1 MYPYSVPDFLTR
13 KERLDIKDR
22 IFSLESEWL
31 TLYGEYGLTNDI
43 SKRSFVL
50 GHAAY
55 VLQSNK
61 SPLKKREDNISML
74 RDYFCDVHD
83 KTIYFLK
90 KKLEIDIVPFNDF
103 TLPGF
108 HIFRGPRKSAFSE
121 LTFHTDSSIYRF
133 YPSDINY
140 EKNSYS
146 FSSLIHST
154 PKAHLEYK
162 DDKQVN
168 SSFEYKEG
176 SLNIWSSF
184 VPHKIGTCDIE
195 ENQYRITYQ
204 GHVFKYKGNNYMYF

>member
-1 MYPYSVPDFLTR
+1 M
-13 KERLDIKDR
+13 
-22 IFSLESEWL
+22 
-31 TLYGEYGLTNDI
+31 
-43 SKRSFVL
+43 L
-50 GHAAY
+50 GQAVY
-55 VLQSNK
+55 VLEANK
-61 SPLKKREDNISML
+61 NLLKKSADNISML
-74 RDYFCDVHD
+74 RDFFGDVHD

-90 KKLEIDIVPFNDF
+90 KKLETDIVPFNDF

-121 LTFHTDSSIYRF
+121 NTFHIDGSIYRF
-133 YPSDINY
+133 YPKDINY
-140 EKNSYS
+140 KETTYS

-162 DDKQVN
+162 DDKQIN

-176 SLNIWSSF
+176 NLNVWSSF

-204 GHVFKYKGNNYMYF
+204 GHVFKYNGNNYMYF